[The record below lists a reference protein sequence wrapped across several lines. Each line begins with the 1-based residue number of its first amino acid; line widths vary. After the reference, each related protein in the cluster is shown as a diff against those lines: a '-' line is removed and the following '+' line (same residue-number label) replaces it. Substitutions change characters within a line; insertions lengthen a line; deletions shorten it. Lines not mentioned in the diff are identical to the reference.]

1 MTLSSLFTSSSTS
14 GVDERAA
21 GDEKGPPLGDP
32 SLKYYILKRLFHSIF
47 VLVGISLVVFI
58 ILHLT
63 GDPAALLMPMDA
75 TPDQIAQFRKE
86 MGFTDPL
93 IVQYWRFFKGTL
105 HGDFGLSFRHS
116 QPALDL
122 VLERMP
128 ATIQLTLAAMIIAM
142 IIAVPVGIISAIR
155 RNSILD
161 HIGMTGALLGQST
174 PVFWLGIMLILVFSV
189 TIQWFPS
196 SGRGAI
202 EHLVLPAVTLGMFSM
217 ARTARMMRSSML
229 EVLGQEYMKTA
240 KAKGLSPRMV
250 ILKHAL
256 KNALI
261 PVVTI
266 VGMELGTLLGGAV
279 ITETIFAW
287 PGVGRLA
294 VQAIYNR
301 DYPVVQAAVFLLAA
315 IFVLVNLLVDIL
327 YTYLD
332 PRVKLE

>member
-1 MTLSSLFTSSSTS
+1 M
-14 GVDERAA
+14 
-21 GDEKGPPLGDP
+21 KG
-32 SLKYYILKRLFHSIF
+32 YILKRLFHSIF
-47 VLVGISLVVFI
+47 VLMGISLVVFI

-75 TPDQIAQFRKE
+75 TPEQVAQFRQE
-86 MGFTDPL
+86 MGFNDP
-93 IVQYWRFFKGTL
+93 IVVQYWRFFKGTL
-105 HGDFGLSFRHS
+105 RGDFGESFRHS

-122 VLERMP
+122 VMERMP
-128 ATIQLTLAAMIIAM
+128 ATIQLTLAAMVIALVVA
-142 IIAVPVGIISAIR
+142 IPVGIISAIR

-174 PVFWLGIMLILVFSV
+174 PVFWLGIMLILIFSV

-196 SGRGAI
+196 SGRGEI
-202 EHLVLPAVTLGMFSM
+202 QHLVLPAITLGMFTM

-240 KAKGLSPRMV
+240 KAKGLNPGTV

-256 KNALI
+256 KNAAI

-266 VGMELGTLLGGAV
+266 IGMELGTLLGGAV

-301 DYPVVQAAVFLLAA
+301 DYPVVQAAVFLLAS
-315 IFVLVNLLVDIL
+315 IFVLVNLIVDLL

-332 PRVKLE
+332 PRVKLG

>member
-1 MTLSSLFTSSSTS
+1 M
-14 GVDERAA
+14 
-21 GDEKGPPLGDP
+21 KG
-32 SLKYYILKRLFHSIF
+32 YILKRLFHSIF

-75 TPDQIAQFRKE
+75 TPEQVAQFRKE
-86 MGFTDPL
+86 MGFTDPI

-105 HGDFGLSFRHS
+105 RGDFGQSFRHS

-128 ATIQLTLAAMIIAM
+128 ATIQLTVAAMVIALLVA
-142 IIAVPVGIISAIR
+142 IPVGIISAIR
-155 RNSILD
+155 RNSLLD

-174 PVFWLGIMLILVFSV
+174 PVFWLGIMLILIFSV

-196 SGRGAI
+196 SGRGEI
-202 EHLVLPAVTLGMFSM
+202 QHLVLPAITLGMFTM

-229 EVLGQEYMKTA
+229 EVMGQEYMKTA
-240 KAKGLSPRMV
+240 KAKGLNPGMV

-256 KNALI
+256 KNAAI

-266 VGMELGTLLGGAV
+266 IGMELGTLLGGAV
-279 ITETIFAW
+279 ITEWIFAW
-287 PGVGRLA
+287 PGVGRLT
-294 VQAIYNR
+294 VQAIFNR
-301 DYPVVQAAVFLLAA
+301 DYPVVQASVFLLAS
-315 IFVLVNLLVDIL
+315 IFVLVNLIVDLL

-332 PRVKLE
+332 PRVKLG

>member
-1 MTLSSLFTSSSTS
+1 
-14 GVDERAA
+14 
-21 GDEKGPPLGDP
+21 
-32 SLKYYILKRLFHSIF
+32 
-47 VLVGISLVVFI
+47 
-58 ILHLT
+58 
-63 GDPAALLMPMDA
+63 MPMDA
-75 TPDQIAQFRKE
+75 TPEQVAQFRKE

-93 IVQYWRFFKGTL
+93 LVQYWRFFKGTL
-105 HGDFGLSFRHS
+105 RLDFGLSFRHS

-128 ATIQLTLAAMIIAM
+128 ATIQLTITAMIIAM

-189 TIQWFPS
+189 TFQWFPS
-196 SGRGAI
+196 SGRGTL
-202 EHLVLPAVTLGMFSM
+202 EHLILPAVTLGMFSM

-240 KAKGLSPRMV
+240 RAKGLSPRMV

-301 DYPVVQAAVFLLAA
+301 DYPVVQAAVFLLAS
-315 IFVLVNLLVDIL
+315 IFVLVNLVVDIL

-332 PRVKLE
+332 PRVKLG

>member
-1 MTLSSLFTSSSTS
+1 MKS
-14 GVDERAA
+14 
-21 GDEKGPPLGDP
+21 
-32 SLKYYILKRLFHSIF
+32 YILKRLFHCIF
-47 VLVGISLVVFI
+47 VLIGISVVVFI

-75 TPDQIAQFRKE
+75 TPEQVAQFRKE

-93 IVQYWRFFKGTL
+93 LVQYWRFFQGTL

-128 ATIQLTLAAMIIAM
+128 ATIQLTITAMIIAM

-189 TIQWFPS
+189 TFQWFPS
-196 SGRGAI
+196 SGRGTLQ
-202 EHLVLPAVTLGMFSM
+202 HLILPAVTLGMFSM

-240 KAKGLSPRMV
+240 RAKGLSPRKV

-301 DYPVVQAAVFLLAA
+301 DYPVVQAAVFLLAS
-315 IFVLVNLLVDIL
+315 IFVLVNLVVDIL

-332 PRVKLE
+332 PRVKLG

>member
-1 MTLSSLFTSSSTS
+1 M
-14 GVDERAA
+14 
-21 GDEKGPPLGDP
+21 KG
-32 SLKYYILKRLFHSIF
+32 YILKRLFHSIF
-47 VLVGISLVVFI
+47 VLVGISMVVFI

-75 TPDQIAQFRKE
+75 TPEQVAQYRQE
-86 MGFTDPL
+86 MGFNDP
-93 IVQYWRFFKGTL
+93 IVVQYWRFFKGTL
-105 HGDFGLSFRHS
+105 RGDFGMSFRHN
-116 QPALDL
+116 QPALEL
-122 VLERMP
+122 VMERMP
-128 ATIQLTLAAMIIAM
+128 ATIQLTFAAMVIALLVA
-142 IIAVPVGIISAIR
+142 IPVGIFSAIR
-155 RNSILD
+155 RNSLLD

-174 PVFWLGIMLILVFSV
+174 PVFWLGVMLILVFSV
-189 TIQWFPS
+189 TLQWFPS
-196 SGRGAI
+196 SGRGEI
-202 EHLVLPAVTLGMFSM
+202 QNLVLPAITLGMFSM

-240 KAKGLSPRMV
+240 KAKGLNPGMV

-256 KNALI
+256 KNAAI

-266 VGMELGTLLGGAV
+266 IGMELGTLLGGAV

-301 DYPVVQAAVFLLAA
+301 DYPVVQAAVFFLAA
-315 IFVLVNLLVDIL
+315 VFVLVNLVVDLL

-332 PRVKLE
+332 PRVKLA

>member
-1 MTLSSLFTSSSTS
+1 MK
-14 GVDERAA
+14 A
-21 GDEKGPPLGDP
+21 
-32 SLKYYILKRLFHSIF
+32 YILKRLFHSIF
-47 VLVGISLVVFI
+47 VLMGISLVVFV

-75 TPDQIAQFRKE
+75 TPEQVAQFRQE
-86 MGFTDPL
+86 MGFNDPVL
-93 IVQYWRFFKGTL
+93 VQYWRFFKGTL
-105 HGDFGLSFRHS
+105 RGDFGQSFRHS

-122 VLERMP
+122 VMERMP
-128 ATIQLTLAAMIIAM
+128 ATIQLTLAAMAIALLVA
-142 IIAVPVGIISAIR
+142 IPVGIISAIR

-174 PVFWLGIMLILVFSV
+174 PVFWLGVMLILIFSV
-189 TIQWFPS
+189 TLQWFPS
-196 SGRGAI
+196 SGRGEI
-202 EHLVLPAVTLGMFSM
+202 QNLVLPAITLGMFTM

-240 KAKGLSPRMV
+240 QAKGLSPLTV
-250 ILKHAL
+250 VLKHAL
-256 KNALI
+256 KNAAI

-279 ITETIFAW
+279 ITEQIFAW

-294 VQAIYNR
+294 LQAISNR

-315 IFVLVNLLVDIL
+315 IFVLVNLVVDLL

-332 PRVKLE
+332 PRVKLG

>member
-1 MTLSSLFTSSSTS
+1 M
-14 GVDERAA
+14 
-21 GDEKGPPLGDP
+21 KG
-32 SLKYYILKRLFHSIF
+32 YILKRLFHSIF

-75 TPDQIAQFRKE
+75 TPEQVAQFRKE
-86 MGFTDPL
+86 MGFEDPL

-105 HGDFGLSFRHS
+105 RGDFGQSFRHS

-122 VLERMP
+122 VMERMP
-128 ATIQLTLAAMIIAM
+128 ATIQLTAAAMVIALVVA
-142 IIAVPVGIISAIR
+142 IPVGIISAIR
-155 RNSILD
+155 RNSLLD

-174 PVFWLGIMLILVFSV
+174 PVFWLGIMLILIFSV

-196 SGRGAI
+196 SGRGEI
-202 EHLVLPAVTLGMFSM
+202 QHLVLPAITLGMFTM

-240 KAKGLSPRMV
+240 KAKGLSPGIV

-256 KNALI
+256 KNAAI

-266 VGMELGTLLGGAV
+266 IGMELGTLLGGAV

-301 DYPVVQAAVFLLAA
+301 DYPVVQAAVFLLAS
-315 IFVLVNLLVDIL
+315 IFVLVNLIVDL
-327 YTYLD
+327 MYTYLD
-332 PRVKLE
+332 PRVKLG

>member
-1 MTLSSLFTSSSTS
+1 MKSYLL
-14 GVDERAA
+14 R
-21 GDEKGPPLGDP
+21 
-32 SLKYYILKRLFHSIF
+32 RLFHSLL
-47 VLVGISLVVFI
+47 VLIGISVVVFI

-75 TPDQIAQFRKE
+75 TPEQVAQFRKE
-86 MGFTDPL
+86 MGFADPL
-93 IVQYWRFFKGTL
+93 FVQYWRFFKGTL

-116 QPALDL
+116 QPALEL

-128 ATIQLTLAAMIIAM
+128 ATIQLTLAAMGIALV
-142 IIAVPVGIISAIR
+142 IALPVGILSAIR

-174 PVFWLGIMLILVFSV
+174 PVFWLGVMLILIFSV
-189 TIQWFPS
+189 TLQWFPS
-196 SGRGAI
+196 SGRGTL
-202 EHLVLPAVTLGMFSM
+202 EHLVLPAVTLGMFTM

-240 KAKGLSPRMV
+240 KAKGLTPGMV
-250 ILKHAL
+250 ILKHGM

-266 VGMELGTLLGGAV
+266 IGMELGTLLGGAV

-301 DYPVVQAAVFLLAA
+301 DYPVVQAAVFLLAT
-315 IFVLVNLLVDIL
+315 IFVVVNLVVDIL

-332 PRVKLE
+332 PRVKLN

>member
-1 MTLSSLFTSSSTS
+1 MT
-14 GVDERAA
+14 A
-21 GDEKGPPLGDP
+21 
-32 SLKYYILKRLFHSIF
+32 YILKRLFHSIF

-63 GDPAALLMPMDA
+63 GDPAALLMPPDA
-75 TPDQIAQFRKE
+75 TPEQVAQFRQE
-86 MGFTDPL
+86 MGFNDPVL
-93 IVQYWRFFKGTL
+93 VQYWRFFKGTL
-105 HGDFGLSFRHS
+105 RGDFGQSFRHS

-122 VLERMP
+122 VMERMP
-128 ATIQLTLAAMIIAM
+128 ATIQLTFAAMGIALFVA
-142 IIAVPVGIISAIR
+142 IPVGIISAIR

-174 PVFWLGIMLILVFSV
+174 PVFWLGIMLILIFSV
-189 TIQWFPS
+189 NLQWFPS
-196 SGRGAI
+196 SGRGEI
-202 EHLVLPAVTLGMFSM
+202 QNLVLPAITLGMFTM

-240 KAKGLSPRMV
+240 KAKGLNPLTV
-250 ILKHAL
+250 VLKHAL
-256 KNALI
+256 KNAAI

-266 VGMELGTLLGGAV
+266 IGMELGTLLGGAV

-315 IFVLVNLLVDIL
+315 IFVLVNLVVDLL

-332 PRVKLE
+332 PRVKLG

>member
-1 MTLSSLFTSSSTS
+1 M
-14 GVDERAA
+14 
-21 GDEKGPPLGDP
+21 KG
-32 SLKYYILKRLFHSIF
+32 YILKRLFHSIF

-75 TPDQIAQFRKE
+75 TPEQVAQFRKE
-86 MGFTDPL
+86 MGFTDPI

-105 HGDFGLSFRHS
+105 RGDFGQSFRHS

-122 VLERMP
+122 VMERMP
-128 ATIQLTLAAMIIAM
+128 ATIQLTAAAMVIALVVA
-142 IIAVPVGIISAIR
+142 IPVGIISAIR

-174 PVFWLGIMLILVFSV
+174 PVFWLGIMLILIFSV

-196 SGRGAI
+196 SGRGEI
-202 EHLVLPAVTLGMFSM
+202 QHLVLPAITLGMFSM

-240 KAKGLSPRMV
+240 KAKGLSPGIV

-256 KNALI
+256 KNAAI

-266 VGMELGTLLGGAV
+266 IGMELGTLLGGAV

-301 DYPVVQAAVFLLAA
+301 DYPVVQAAVFLLAS
-315 IFVLVNLLVDIL
+315 IFVLVNLIVDLL

-332 PRVKLE
+332 PRVKLG

>member
-1 MTLSSLFTSSSTS
+1 MKS
-14 GVDERAA
+14 
-21 GDEKGPPLGDP
+21 
-32 SLKYYILKRLFHSIF
+32 YILKRLFHSIF
-47 VLVGISLVVFI
+47 VLIGISVVVFI

-75 TPDQIAQFRKE
+75 TPEQVAQFRKE

-93 IVQYWRFFKGTL
+93 LVQYWRFFKGTL
-105 HGDFGLSFRHS
+105 RLDFGLSFRHS

-128 ATIQLTLAAMIIAM
+128 ATIQLTITAMIIAM

-189 TIQWFPS
+189 TFQWFPS
-196 SGRGAI
+196 SGRGTL
-202 EHLVLPAVTLGMFSM
+202 EHLILPAVTLGMFSM

-240 KAKGLSPRMV
+240 RAKGLSPRMV

-279 ITETIFAW
+279 ITETVFAW

-301 DYPVVQAAVFLLAA
+301 DYPVVQAAVFLLAS
-315 IFVLVNLLVDIL
+315 IFVLVNLIVDIL

-332 PRVKLE
+332 PRVKLG

>member
-1 MTLSSLFTSSSTS
+1 MKF
-14 GVDERAA
+14 
-21 GDEKGPPLGDP
+21 
-32 SLKYYILKRLFHSIF
+32 YILKRLFHCIF
-47 VLVGISLVVFI
+47 VLIGISVVVFI

-75 TPDQIAQFRKE
+75 TPEQVAQFRKE

-93 IVQYWRFFKGTL
+93 LVQYWRFFKGTL
-105 HGDFGLSFRHS
+105 RLDFGLSFRHS

-128 ATIQLTLAAMIIAM
+128 ATIQLTITAMIIAM

-189 TIQWFPS
+189 TFQWFPS
-196 SGRGAI
+196 SGRGTL
-202 EHLVLPAVTLGMFSM
+202 EHLILPAVTLGMFSM

-240 KAKGLSPRMV
+240 RAKGLSPRMV

-279 ITETIFAW
+279 ITETVFAW

-301 DYPVVQAAVFLLAA
+301 DYPVVQAAVFLLAS
-315 IFVLVNLLVDIL
+315 IFVLVNLVVDIL

-332 PRVKLE
+332 PRVKLG

>member
-1 MTLSSLFTSSSTS
+1 MILY
-14 GVDERAA
+14 V
-21 GDEKGPPLGDP
+21 
-32 SLKYYILKRLFHSIF
+32 LKRLLHSVF

-75 TPDQIAQFRKE
+75 TPEQISQFRQE

-93 IVQYWRFFKGTL
+93 PVQYWRFFKGTL

-128 ATIQLTLAAMIIAM
+128 ATIQLTAAALGFALV
-142 IIAVPVGIISAIR
+142 IAVPVGIISSIR
-155 RNSILD
+155 RNSIWD
-161 HIGMTGALLGQST
+161 HLGMTGALLGQST
-174 PVFWLGIMLILVFSV
+174 PVFWLGVMLILIFSV
-189 TIQWFPS
+189 TLQWFPS
-196 SGRGAI
+196 SGRGDWSN
-202 EHLVLPAVTLGMFSM
+202 LVLPAVTLGMYSM

-240 KAKGLSPRMV
+240 QAKGLSPRSV

-256 KNALI
+256 KNAAI

-301 DYPVVQAAVFLLAA
+301 DYPVVQAAVFILAT
-315 IFVLVNLLVDIL
+315 IFVAVNLIVDIL

-332 PRVKLE
+332 PRVKLG

>member
-1 MTLSSLFTSSSTS
+1 M
-14 GVDERAA
+14 
-21 GDEKGPPLGDP
+21 KG
-32 SLKYYILKRLFHSIF
+32 YILKRLFHSIF

-75 TPDQIAQFRKE
+75 TPEQVAQFRKE
-86 MGFTDPL
+86 MGFTDPI

-105 HGDFGLSFRHS
+105 RGDFGQSFRHS

-122 VLERMP
+122 VMERMP
-128 ATIQLTLAAMIIAM
+128 ATVQLTAAAMVIAL
-142 IIAVPVGIISAIR
+142 AVAIPVGIISAIR

-174 PVFWLGIMLILVFSV
+174 PVFWLGIMLILIFSV

-196 SGRGAI
+196 SGRGEI
-202 EHLVLPAVTLGMFSM
+202 QHLVLPAITLGMFTM

-229 EVLGQEYMKTA
+229 EVMGQEYMKTA
-240 KAKGLSPRMV
+240 KAKGLSPGIV

-256 KNALI
+256 KNAAI

-301 DYPVVQAAVFLLAA
+301 DYPVVQAAVFILAS
-315 IFVLVNLLVDIL
+315 IFVLVNLIVDLL

-332 PRVKLE
+332 PRVKLA

>member
-1 MTLSSLFTSSSTS
+1 M
-14 GVDERAA
+14 
-21 GDEKGPPLGDP
+21 KG
-32 SLKYYILKRLFHSIF
+32 YILKRFLHSIF

-75 TPDQIAQFRKE
+75 TPEQVAQFRKE
-86 MGFTDPL
+86 MGFTDPI

-105 HGDFGLSFRHS
+105 RGDFGQSFRHS

-122 VLERMP
+122 VMERMP
-128 ATIQLTLAAMIIAM
+128 ATIQLTAAAMVIALVVA
-142 IIAVPVGIISAIR
+142 IPVGIISAIR

-174 PVFWLGIMLILVFSV
+174 PVFWLGIMLILIFSV

-196 SGRGAI
+196 SGRGEI
-202 EHLVLPAVTLGMFSM
+202 QHLVLPAITLGMFTM

-240 KAKGLSPRMV
+240 KAKGLTPLAV

-256 KNALI
+256 KNAAI

-301 DYPVVQAAVFLLAA
+301 DYPVVQASVFLLAS
-315 IFVLVNLLVDIL
+315 IFVLVNLIVDLL

>member
-1 MTLSSLFTSSSTS
+1 M
-14 GVDERAA
+14 
-21 GDEKGPPLGDP
+21 KG
-32 SLKYYILKRLFHSIF
+32 YILKRLFHSIF

-75 TPDQIAQFRKE
+75 TPEQVAQFRQE
-86 MGFTDPL
+86 MGFNDP
-93 IVQYWRFFKGTL
+93 IVVQYWRFFKGTL
-105 HGDFGLSFRHS
+105 RGDFGQSFRHS
-116 QPALDL
+116 QPALEL
-122 VLERMP
+122 VMERMP
-128 ATIQLTLAAMIIAM
+128 ATIQLTAAAMIIALVVA
-142 IIAVPVGIISAIR
+142 IPVGIISAIR
-155 RNSILD
+155 RNSLLD

-174 PVFWLGIMLILVFSV
+174 PVFWLGIMLILIFSV

-196 SGRGAI
+196 SGRGEI
-202 EHLVLPAVTLGMFSM
+202 QHLVLPAITLGMFTM

-240 KAKGLSPRMV
+240 KAKGLNPGMV

-256 KNALI
+256 KNAAI

-301 DYPVVQAAVFLLAA
+301 DYPVVQAAVFLLASV
-315 IFVLVNLLVDIL
+315 FVLVNLVVDLL

-332 PRVKLE
+332 PRVKLG

>member
-1 MTLSSLFTSSSTS
+1 VKS
-14 GVDERAA
+14 
-21 GDEKGPPLGDP
+21 
-32 SLKYYILKRLFHSIF
+32 YILKRLFHCIF
-47 VLVGISLVVFI
+47 VLIGISVVVFI

-75 TPDQIAQFRKE
+75 TPEQVAQFRKE

-93 IVQYWRFFKGTL
+93 LVQYWRFFQGTL

-128 ATIQLTLAAMIIAM
+128 ATIQLTITAMIIAM

-189 TIQWFPS
+189 TFQWFPS
-196 SGRGAI
+196 SGRGTLQ
-202 EHLVLPAVTLGMFSM
+202 HLILPAVTLGMFSM

-240 KAKGLSPRMV
+240 RAKGLSPRKV

-301 DYPVVQAAVFLLAA
+301 DYPVVQAAVFLLAS
-315 IFVLVNLLVDIL
+315 IFVLVNLVVDIL

-332 PRVKLE
+332 PRVKLG

>member
-1 MTLSSLFTSSSTS
+1 VKS
-14 GVDERAA
+14 
-21 GDEKGPPLGDP
+21 
-32 SLKYYILKRLFHSIF
+32 YILKRLFHSIF
-47 VLVGISLVVFI
+47 VLIGISVVVFI

-75 TPDQIAQFRKE
+75 TSEQVAQFRKE

-93 IVQYWRFFKGTL
+93 LVQYWRFFKGTL

-128 ATIQLTLAAMIIAM
+128 ATIQLTITAMIIAM

-189 TIQWFPS
+189 TFQWFPS
-196 SGRGAI
+196 SGRGTLQ
-202 EHLVLPAVTLGMFSM
+202 HLILPAVTLGMFSM

-240 KAKGLSPRMV
+240 RAKGLSPRKV

-301 DYPVVQAAVFLLAA
+301 DYPVVQAAVFLLAS
-315 IFVLVNLLVDIL
+315 IFVLVNLIVDIL

-332 PRVKLE
+332 PRVKLG

>member
-1 MTLSSLFTSSSTS
+1 VKF
-14 GVDERAA
+14 
-21 GDEKGPPLGDP
+21 
-32 SLKYYILKRLFHSIF
+32 YILKRLFHSIF

-75 TPDQIAQFRKE
+75 TPEQVAQFRKE
-86 MGFTDPL
+86 MGFTDPV

-105 HGDFGLSFRHS
+105 HGDFGNSFRHS

-128 ATIQLTLAAMIIAM
+128 ATIQLTVAALVLALIIA
-142 IIAVPVGIISAIR
+142 IPVGIVSAIK
-155 RNSILD
+155 RNTFLD

-174 PVFWLGIMLILVFSV
+174 PVFWLGIMLILIFSV
-189 TIQWFPS
+189 TLQWFPS
-196 SGRGAI
+196 SGRGEI
-202 EHLVLPAVTLGMFSM
+202 QHLILPAVTLGMFSM

-229 EVLGQEYMKTA
+229 EVLGQDYIKTA
-240 KAKGLSPRMV
+240 KAKGLAPSVV

-256 KNALI
+256 KNASI

-266 VGMELGTLLGGAV
+266 IGMELGTLLGGAV

-301 DYPVVQAAVFLLAA
+301 DYPVVQAAVFILAS
-315 IFVLVNLLVDIL
+315 IFVLVNLIVDLI

>member
-1 MTLSSLFTSSSTS
+1 MK
-14 GVDERAA
+14 A
-21 GDEKGPPLGDP
+21 
-32 SLKYYILKRLFHSIF
+32 YIIKRLFHSIF
-47 VLVGISLVVFI
+47 VLIGISIVVFI

-75 TPDQIAQFRKE
+75 TPEQVAQFRQE
-86 MGFTDPL
+86 MGFNDPL
-93 IVQYWRFFKGTL
+93 IIQYWRFFKGTL
-105 HGDFGLSFRHS
+105 QGDFGQSFRHN
-116 QPALDL
+116 QPALSL

-128 ATIQLTLAAMIIAM
+128 ATIQLTLAALAIALIIA
-142 IIAVPVGIISAIR
+142 IPVGIISAIK

-174 PVFWLGIMLILVFSV
+174 PVFWLGVMLILIFSV
-189 TIQWFPS
+189 ILQWFPS
-196 SGRGAI
+196 SGRGGI
-202 EHLVLPAVTLGMFSM
+202 ENLVLPAITLGMYSM

-240 KAKGLSPRMV
+240 KAKGLSPPMV

-256 KNALI
+256 KNAAI

-301 DYPVVQAAVFLLAA
+301 DYPVVQAAVFLLAS
-315 IFVLVNLLVDIL
+315 IFVLVNLLVDII

>member
-1 MTLSSLFTSSSTS
+1 VKF
-14 GVDERAA
+14 
-21 GDEKGPPLGDP
+21 
-32 SLKYYILKRLFHSIF
+32 YILKRLFHSIF
-47 VLVGISLVVFI
+47 VLVGISQVVFI

-75 TPDQIAQFRKE
+75 TPEQVAQFRKE
-86 MGFTDPL
+86 MGFTDPV

-105 HGDFGLSFRHS
+105 RGDFGQSFRHS

-128 ATIQLTLAAMIIAM
+128 ATIQLTFAALFLALVIA
-142 IIAVPVGIISAIR
+142 IPVGIISAIK

-174 PVFWLGIMLILVFSV
+174 PVFWLGIMLILIFSV
-189 TIQWFPS
+189 TFQLFPS
-196 SGRGAI
+196 SGRGEI
-202 EHLVLPAVTLGMFSM
+202 EHLVLPAITLGMFSM

-229 EVLGQEYMKTA
+229 EVLGQEYIKTA
-240 KAKGLSPRMV
+240 KAKGLAPWIV

-256 KNALI
+256 KNASI

-294 VQAIYNR
+294 IQAIYNR
-301 DYPVVQAAVFLLAA
+301 DYPVVQASVFILAS
-315 IFVLVNLLVDIL
+315 IFVLVNLIVDLI

-332 PRVKLE
+332 PRVKLT

>member
-1 MTLSSLFTSSSTS
+1 VKF
-14 GVDERAA
+14 
-21 GDEKGPPLGDP
+21 
-32 SLKYYILKRLFHSIF
+32 YILKRLFHSIF

-75 TPDQIAQFRKE
+75 TPEQVAQFRKE
-86 MGFTDPL
+86 MGFTDPV

-105 HGDFGLSFRHS
+105 RGDFGQSFRHS

-128 ATIQLTLAAMIIAM
+128 ATIQLTLAALFLALVIA
-142 IIAVPVGIISAIR
+142 IPVGIVSAIK

-174 PVFWLGIMLILVFSV
+174 PVFWLGIMLILIFSV
-189 TIQWFPS
+189 TFQLFPS
-196 SGRGAI
+196 SGRGEI

-229 EVLGQEYMKTA
+229 EVLGQEYIKTA
-240 KAKGLSPRMV
+240 KAKGLAPGIV

-256 KNALI
+256 KNASI

-266 VGMELGTLLGGAV
+266 IGMELGTLLGGAV

-294 VQAIYNR
+294 IQAIYNR
-301 DYPVVQAAVFLLAA
+301 DYPVVQASVFILAS
-315 IFVLVNLLVDIL
+315 IFVLVNLIVDLL

-332 PRVKLE
+332 PRVKLA

>member
-1 MTLSSLFTSSSTS
+1 VVYLVKS
-14 GVDERAA
+14 
-21 GDEKGPPLGDP
+21 
-32 SLKYYILKRLFHSIF
+32 YILKRLFHSVF
-47 VLVGISLVVFI
+47 VLIGISVVVFI

-75 TPDQIAQFRKE
+75 TPEQVAQFRKE

-93 IVQYWRFFKGTL
+93 LVQYWRFFKGTL
-105 HGDFGLSFRHS
+105 RLDFGLSFRHS

-128 ATIQLTLAAMIIAM
+128 ATIQLTITAMIIAM

-189 TIQWFPS
+189 TFQWFPS
-196 SGRGAI
+196 SGRGTL
-202 EHLVLPAVTLGMFSM
+202 EHLILPAVTLGMFSM

-240 KAKGLSPRMV
+240 RAKGLSPRMV

-301 DYPVVQAAVFLLAA
+301 DYPVVQAAVFLLAS
-315 IFVLVNLLVDIL
+315 IFVLVNLVVDIL

-332 PRVKLE
+332 PRVKLA

>member
-1 MTLSSLFTSSSTS
+1 MKS
-14 GVDERAA
+14 
-21 GDEKGPPLGDP
+21 
-32 SLKYYILKRLFHSIF
+32 YILKRLFHSIF
-47 VLVGISLVVFI
+47 VLIGISVVVFI

-75 TPDQIAQFRKE
+75 TPEQVAQFRKE
-86 MGFTDPL
+86 MGFDDPL
-93 IVQYWRFFKGTL
+93 WVQYWRFFKGTL

-116 QPALDL
+116 QPALEL

-128 ATIQLTLAAMIIAM
+128 ATIQLTLAAMGIALV
-142 IIAVPVGIISAIR
+142 IALPVGILSAIR

-161 HIGMTGALLGQST
+161 HLGMTGALLGQST
-174 PVFWLGIMLILVFSV
+174 PVFWLGIMLILIFSV
-189 TIQWFPS
+189 TLQWFPS
-196 SGRGAI
+196 SGRGTL
-202 EHLVLPAVTLGMFSM
+202 EHLVLPAVTLGMFTM

-240 KAKGLSPRMV
+240 KAKGLSPGMV
-250 ILKHAL
+250 ILKHGM

-266 VGMELGTLLGGAV
+266 IGMELGTLLGGAV

-301 DYPVVQAAVFLLAA
+301 DYPVVQAAVFLLAT
-315 IFVLVNLLVDIL
+315 IFVLVNLVVDIL

-332 PRVKLE
+332 PRVKLG

>member
-1 MTLSSLFTSSSTS
+1 MKSF
-14 GVDERAA
+14 
-21 GDEKGPPLGDP
+21 
-32 SLKYYILKRLFHSIF
+32 ILKRLFHSIF
-47 VLVGISLVVFI
+47 VLIGISVVVFI

-75 TPDQIAQFRKE
+75 TPEQVAQFRKE

-93 IVQYWRFFKGTL
+93 IMQYWRFFKGTL

-128 ATIQLTLAAMIIAM
+128 ATIQLTFAALVIALIIA
-142 IIAVPVGIISAIR
+142 IPVGIVSAIR

-161 HIGMTGALLGQST
+161 HVGMTGALLGQST
-174 PVFWLGIMLILVFSV
+174 PVFWLGVMLILIFSV
-189 TIQWFPS
+189 TLQWFPS
-196 SGRGAI
+196 SGRGGI
-202 EHLVLPAVTLGMFSM
+202 QNLILPAVTLGMYSM

-240 KAKGLSPRMV
+240 KAKGLTPRAV

-256 KNALI
+256 KNASI

-301 DYPVVQAAVFLLAA
+301 DYPVVQAAVFILAA
-315 IFVLVNLLVDIL
+315 IFVLVNLAVDIL

>member
-1 MTLSSLFTSSSTS
+1 M
-14 GVDERAA
+14 
-21 GDEKGPPLGDP
+21 KG
-32 SLKYYILKRLFHSIF
+32 YILKRLFHSIF

-75 TPDQIAQFRKE
+75 TPEQVAQFRQE
-86 MGFTDPL
+86 MGFNDP
-93 IVQYWRFFKGTL
+93 IVVQYWRFFKGTL
-105 HGDFGLSFRHS
+105 RGDFGQSFRHS
-116 QPALDL
+116 QPALEL
-122 VLERMP
+122 VMERMP
-128 ATIQLTLAAMIIAM
+128 ATIQLTLAAMVIALLVA
-142 IIAVPVGIISAIR
+142 IPVGIISAIR

-174 PVFWLGIMLILVFSV
+174 PVFWLGIMLILIFSV

-196 SGRGAI
+196 SGRGEI
-202 EHLVLPAVTLGMFSM
+202 QHLVLPAITLGMFTM

-240 KAKGLSPRMV
+240 KAKGLSPGMV

-256 KNALI
+256 KNAAI

-266 VGMELGTLLGGAV
+266 IGMELGTLLGGAV

-301 DYPVVQAAVFLLAA
+301 DYPVVQAAVFLLAS
-315 IFVLVNLLVDIL
+315 IFVLVNLVVDLL

-332 PRVKLE
+332 PRVKLA

>member
-1 MTLSSLFTSSSTS
+1 MK
-14 GVDERAA
+14 A
-21 GDEKGPPLGDP
+21 
-32 SLKYYILKRLFHSIF
+32 YILKRLFHSIF
-47 VLVGISLVVFI
+47 VLVGISLVVFV

-75 TPDQIAQFRKE
+75 TPEQVAQFRQE
-86 MGFTDPL
+86 MGFNDPIL
-93 IVQYWRFFKGTL
+93 VQYWRFFKGTL
-105 HGDFGLSFRHS
+105 QGDFGKSFRHS

-122 VLERMP
+122 VMERMP
-128 ATIQLTLAAMIIAM
+128 ATIQLTLAAMVIALLVA
-142 IIAVPVGIISAIR
+142 IPVGIISAIR

-174 PVFWLGIMLILVFSV
+174 PVFWLGIMLILIFSV
-189 TIQWFPS
+189 TLQWFPS
-196 SGRGAI
+196 SGRGEI
-202 EHLVLPAVTLGMFSM
+202 QNLVLPAITLGMFTM

-240 KAKGLSPRMV
+240 KAKGLKPLTV
-250 ILKHAL
+250 VLKHAL
-256 KNALI
+256 KNAAI

-266 VGMELGTLLGGAV
+266 IGMELGTLLGGAV

-315 IFVLVNLLVDIL
+315 IFVLVNLVVDLL

-332 PRVKLE
+332 PRVKLA

>member
-1 MTLSSLFTSSSTS
+1 MKF
-14 GVDERAA
+14 
-21 GDEKGPPLGDP
+21 
-32 SLKYYILKRLFHSIF
+32 YILKRLFHSIF

-75 TPDQIAQFRKE
+75 TPEQVAQFRKE
-86 MGFTDPL
+86 MGFTDPV

-105 HGDFGLSFRHS
+105 RGDFGQSFRHS

-128 ATIQLTLAAMIIAM
+128 ATIQLTFAALFLALL
-142 IIAVPVGIISAIR
+142 IAVPVGIISAIK
-155 RNSILD
+155 RNSLLD

-174 PVFWLGIMLILVFSV
+174 PVFWLGIMLILIFSV
-189 TIQWFPS
+189 TFQWFPS
-196 SGRGAI
+196 SGRG
-202 EHLVLPAVTLGMFSM
+202 ELRHLVLPAITLGMFSM

-229 EVLGQEYMKTA
+229 EVLGQEYIKTA
-240 KAKGLSPRMV
+240 KAKGLAPAMV

-256 KNALI
+256 KNAAI

-266 VGMELGTLLGGAV
+266 IGMELGTLLGGAV

-301 DYPVVQAAVFLLAA
+301 DYPVVQAAVFILAS
-315 IFVLVNLLVDIL
+315 IFVLVNLIVDLI

-332 PRVKLE
+332 PRVKLT

>member
-1 MTLSSLFTSSSTS
+1 M
-14 GVDERAA
+14 
-21 GDEKGPPLGDP
+21 KG
-32 SLKYYILKRLFHSIF
+32 YILKRLFHSIF

-75 TPDQIAQFRKE
+75 TPEQVAQFRKE
-86 MGFTDPL
+86 MGFTDPI

-105 HGDFGLSFRHS
+105 RGDFGQSFRHS

-122 VLERMP
+122 VMERMP
-128 ATIQLTLAAMIIAM
+128 ATIQLTAAAMVIALVVA
-142 IIAVPVGIISAIR
+142 IPVGIISAIR

-174 PVFWLGIMLILVFSV
+174 PVFWLGIMLILIFSV

-196 SGRGAI
+196 SGRGEI
-202 EHLVLPAVTLGMFSM
+202 QHLVLPAITLGMFTM

-229 EVLGQEYMKTA
+229 EVMGQEYMKTA
-240 KAKGLSPRMV
+240 KAKGLSPGMV

-256 KNALI
+256 KNAAI

-301 DYPVVQAAVFLLAA
+301 DYPVVQAAVFILAS
-315 IFVLVNLLVDIL
+315 IFVLVNLIVDLL

-332 PRVKLE
+332 PRVKLG

>member
-1 MTLSSLFTSSSTS
+1 VKS
-14 GVDERAA
+14 
-21 GDEKGPPLGDP
+21 
-32 SLKYYILKRLFHSIF
+32 YILKRLLHSVF

-75 TPDQIAQFRKE
+75 TPEQVAQFRKE

-93 IVQYWRFFKGTL
+93 VLQYWRFFQGTL
-105 HGDFGLSFRHS
+105 HGDFGISFRHS
-116 QPALDL
+116 QPALGL

-128 ATIQLTLAAMIIAM
+128 ATIQLTAAAMIIALV
-142 IIAVPVGIISAIR
+142 IAIPVGILSAIR

-161 HIGMTGALLGQST
+161 HVGMTGALLGQST
-174 PVFWLGIMLILVFSV
+174 PVFWLGVMLILIFSV
-189 TIQWFPS
+189 TLRWFPS
-196 SGRGAI
+196 SGRGTV
-202 EHLVLPAVTLGMFSM
+202 EHLILPAVTLGMFTM

-240 KAKGLSPRMV
+240 KAKGLSPSIV
-250 ILKHAL
+250 ILKHAM

-266 VGMELGTLLGGAV
+266 IGMELGTLLGGAV

-301 DYPVVQAAVFLLAA
+301 DYPVVQAAVFILAT
-315 IFVLVNLLVDIL
+315 IFVLVNLAVDIL

-332 PRVKLE
+332 PRVQLG